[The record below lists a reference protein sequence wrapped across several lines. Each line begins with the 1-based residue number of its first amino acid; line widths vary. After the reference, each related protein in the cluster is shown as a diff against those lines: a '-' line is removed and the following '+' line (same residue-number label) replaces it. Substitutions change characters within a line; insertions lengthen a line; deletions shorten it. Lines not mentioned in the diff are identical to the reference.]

1 MNNHYNQALRFID
14 TTYMAPELIRH
25 LSVCRNLNRQ
35 LWQEDNNSVSA
46 QSDGS
51 ISSGFYS
58 GDDEME
64 TSPTKVKPEIPME
77 TSPIKV
83 KPEIP
88 KITFEIERPECTSV
102 SDQSDE
108 SISSGFYS
116 GDDEMETSPTKVKP
130 EIPKITFEIERPECT
145 SNN

>member
-1 MNNHYNQALRFID
+1 MNNQALRFID
-14 TTYMAPELIRH
+14 TSYMAPELIRH

-35 LWQEDNNSVSA
+35 LWQEDNNSVSV

-88 KITFEIERPECTSV
+88 KITFEIERPECTSNNGV
-102 SDQSDE
+102 CRECELSRKIEAAYQSE
-108 SISSGFYS
+108 KS
-116 GDDEMETSPTKVKP
+116 K
-130 EIPKITFEIERPECT
+130 CT
-145 SNN
+145 QQ